1 MKFFDHQDNRRR
13 QSNLLLLGFVLALL
27 AMAFVIHLSVA
38 LFSMLLG
45 ESNSL
50 FTLSTPAMGL
60 IGIVW
65 LTVLAGCFFRALDVR
80 AGGEVLARRFG
91 ATLAADRSRF
101 EAEQQFLNIVAEM
114 AIASRTPQPAAYV
127 MRNESS
133 INAFVVGMHSGKFA
147 IVVTQGALDAFDRD
161 QLQGVAAHEFG
172 HITSGD
178 LPLNMRLLIALG
190 GLMAIDEVGRVLL
203 YKSPDLQFHPA
214 MIVGYLLRGFGSIGV
229 FAGRLIRSAFTRQ
242 REYLA
247 DASAVQFTRNPY
259 ALASA
264 LATIRDADEEVPL
277 HSSHAEE
284 LAHLCFQS
292 GDVRNIFAR
301 IIATHPP
308 LQKRIDVI
316 EPHFEVKQRQV
327 IRDAEK
333 FKKLRSS
340 ASSAIAGAHLL
351 SGGAGES
358 NGGLSLFASTDQD
371 SHQIIT
377 MDINESILSDR
388 VLLML
393 PDEASCLAAIFAV
406 FAPEEAFR
414 RHAFLSS
421 LAFSFNQGFADR
433 VKESVASLK
442 GELSES
448 QLAIIDH
455 CAAILRSAIKV
466 DNRRLILLKLEKL
479 LATDDQHDLMSYATL
494 QLVRRKLDVEFP
506 VMETLADESGRCAEA
521 RRAKNFDS
529 MGEEFALLLSLMVE
543 TSGASPEE
551 LEIQFKRLLTCY
563 TQDEYPRRT
572 ASEMGIV
579 KELEEAFQTLY
590 VQPKPIRLAFVQHC
604 VEIVRSDG
612 HIAQAEAAILE
623 LFAASLGC
631 EEMTRLAA

>member
-1 MKFFDHQDNRRR
+1 MNFFDHQDNRRR

-65 LTVLAGCFFRALDVR
+65 LTVLTGCFFRALDVR
-80 AGGEVLARRFG
+80 SGGEVLARRFG
-91 ATLAADRSRF
+91 ATLAADRARF
-101 EAEQQFLNIVAEM
+101 ESERQFLNIVAEM

-133 INAFVVGMHSGKFA
+133 INAFVVGMQSGELA

-161 QLQGVAAHEFG
+161 QLQGVVAHEFG

-203 YKSPDLQFHPA
+203 YKSPELQFHPA
-214 MIVGYLLRGFGSIGV
+214 MIVGYLLRGFGSFGV
-229 FAGRLIRSAFTRQ
+229 LAGRMIRSAFSRQ

-264 LATIRDADEEVPL
+264 LALIRDADEKVPL
-277 HSSHAEE
+277 HSAHAEE

-292 GDVRNIFAR
+292 GDVRNFFAR
-301 IIATHPP
+301 MFATHPAV
-308 LQKRIDVI
+308 QKRIDVI
-316 EPHFEVKQRQV
+316 EPYFEVKQRQV
-327 IRDAEK
+327 LRDAEK
-333 FKKLRSS
+333 FQKLRSS
-340 ASSAIAGAHLL
+340 ASNSIAGAHLL
-351 SGGAGES
+351 SGSAGES
-358 NGGLSLFASTDQD
+358 NDVLPLLAATDQD
-371 SHQIIT
+371 AHQIIT
-377 MDINESILSDR
+377 MDVNESILSDR

-393 PDEASCLAAIFAV
+393 PDESSCLAAIFAV

-421 LAFSFNQGFADR
+421 LAFIFDQSFADR
-433 VKESVASLK
+433 VKQSIGSLK
-442 GELSES
+442 CELSEDK
-448 QLAIIDH
+448 LTIIDH
-455 CAAILRSAIKV
+455 CAAILRSEITLE
-466 DNRRLILLKLEKL
+466 NRRLLMLKLEKL
-479 LATDDQHDLMSYATL
+479 LATDDQYDLMSYATL
-494 QLVRRKLDVEFP
+494 QLARRKLDVEFP
-506 VMETLADESGRCAEA
+506 VVETLADESGKCAKA
-521 RRAKNFDS
+521 RQAKNFDS

-543 TSGASPEE
+543 TSGAPSEE

-563 TQDEYPRRT
+563 TQNEYPRRT
-572 ASEMGIV
+572 ASETGIV

-604 VEIVRSDG
+604 VEIIRSDG
-612 HIAQAEAAILE
+612 HIARAEAALLE

>member
-1 MKFFDHQDNRRR
+1 MNFFDNQDNRRR
-13 QSNLLLLGFVLALL
+13 QSNLLLLGFVFALL

-65 LTVLAGCFFRALDVR
+65 LTVLTGCFFRALDVR
-80 AGGEVLARRFG
+80 SGGEVLARRFG
-91 ATLAADRSRF
+91 ATLAADRARF
-101 EAEQQFLNIVAEM
+101 ESERQFLNIVAEM

-133 INAFVVGMHSGKFA
+133 INAFVVGMQSGELA

-161 QLQGVAAHEFG
+161 QLQGVVAHEFG

-203 YKSPDLQFHPA
+203 YKSPELQFHPA

-229 FAGRLIRSAFTRQ
+229 LAGRMIRSAFSRQ

-264 LATIRDADEEVPL
+264 LALIRDADEKVPL
-277 HSSHAEE
+277 HSAHAEE

-292 GDVRNIFAR
+292 GDVRNFFAR
-301 IIATHPP
+301 MFATHPAV
-308 LQKRIDVI
+308 QKRIDVI
-316 EPHFEVKQRQV
+316 EPYFEVKQRQV
-327 IRDAEK
+327 LRDAEK
-333 FKKLRSS
+333 FQKLRSS
-340 ASSAIAGAHLL
+340 ASNSIAGAHLL
-351 SGGAGES
+351 SGSAGES
-358 NGGLSLFASTDQD
+358 NDVLPLLAATDQD
-371 SHQIIT
+371 AHQIIT
-377 MDINESILSDR
+377 MDVNESILSDR

-393 PDEASCLAAIFAV
+393 PDESSCLAAIFAV

-421 LAFSFNQGFADR
+421 LAFIFDQSFADR
-433 VKESVASLK
+433 VKQSIGSLK
-442 GELSES
+442 CELSEDK
-448 QLAIIDH
+448 LAIIDH
-455 CAAILRSAIKV
+455 CAAILRSEITLE
-466 DNRRLILLKLEKL
+466 NRRLLMLKLEKL
-479 LATDDQHDLMSYATL
+479 LATDDQYDLMTYATL
-494 QLVRRKLDVEFP
+494 QLARRKLDVEFP
-506 VMETLADESGRCAEA
+506 VVETLADESGKCAKA
-521 RRAKNFDS
+521 RQAKNFDS

-543 TSGASPEE
+543 TSGAPSEE

-563 TQDEYPRRT
+563 TQNEYPRRT
-572 ASEMGIV
+572 ASETGIV

-604 VEIVRSDG
+604 VEIIRSDG
-612 HIAQAEAAILE
+612 HIARAEAALLE